1 MKKNMYSLM
10 LAEDVVREVDRLAA
24 ESRTNR
30 SNLVN
35 QILAEYVSLV
45 TPEKRVRNIFDVV
58 ESLLVPRGS
67 GMFSLGAGGMTMSY
81 KSALSYNYRPTIRYE
96 VEMYATPRRTIGQL
110 KVVFR
115 TTAADLIVELT
126 AFFRL
131 WMRLEELYVGRYFG
145 DDGIEYGLDSGR
157 FTRKFAL
164 PAGREYSEAEMGEA
178 IGGYIAAFDDMLK
191 NYLAGKYRTAADA
204 ESDFVRRL
212 DAVSV
217 II

>member
-1 MKKNMYSLM
+1 MKKSMYSLM
-10 LAEDVVREVDRLAA
+10 LSEDVIRAVDKLAA
-24 ESRTNR
+24 EQATNR

-35 QILAEYVSLV
+35 QILAEYLSVT
-45 TPEKRVRNIFDVV
+45 TPEKHVQNIFDIIEHMIGNNSAYVLY
-58 ESLLVPRGS
+58 SQPHD
-67 GMFSLGAGGMTMSY
+67 MTMTI
-81 KSALSYNYRPTIRYE
+81 KSSLHYHYRPTIRYE

-131 WMRLEELYVGRYFG
+131 WMQLEELYVGRYFG

-204 ESDFVRRL
+204 EADFVRRL